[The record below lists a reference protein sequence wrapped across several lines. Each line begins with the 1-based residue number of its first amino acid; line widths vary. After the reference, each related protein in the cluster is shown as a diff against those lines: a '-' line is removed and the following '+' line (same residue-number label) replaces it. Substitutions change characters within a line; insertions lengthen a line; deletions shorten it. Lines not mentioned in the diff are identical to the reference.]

1 MKDDWEELHQQV
13 KQIIDILDKYAIVGW
28 SKKLVEINN
37 RISKRWKEGPSLF
50 LEAMGG
56 MGSLT
61 DLTIYPENNDKIDK
75 IDVDRVNQTLSK
87 KISWA
92 YVLAKQIEKTIS
104 LQ

>member
-13 KQIIDILDKYAIVGW
+13 EPIINILDKYAIIGW

-50 LEAMGG
+50 LETIGG

-61 DLTIYPENNDKIDK
+61 DLTFEQKNWPSIFTCETN
-75 IDVDRVNQTLSK
+75 
-87 KISWA
+87 
-92 YVLAKQIEKTIS
+92 
-104 LQ
+104 